1 MGKTV
6 AGEAPMGGSRVIR
19 GPRRWVLLTAVLVL
33 APAGLAA
40 CASASSSTPASSGTP
55 ASSSTPATSST
66 PASSPTPSPSGP
78 FSSFPAY
85 LPAPASRMLLGTYI
99 SLSGQAST
107 EAAIE
112 QREAA
117 MGHRYNL
124 QLTYYNWDSLFP
136 DSGEATIVAHGRTP
150 VVTWYGPGK
159 DADDPRTLAEVING
173 SDDGWIRQQ
182 AQVDPVAEVL
192 ESLRHRIYLRLM
204 P

>member
-55 ASSSTPATSST
+55 ASSSTPAST
-66 PASSPTPSPSGP
+66 PAPSPSGP

-85 LPAPASRMLLGTYI
+85 LPDPASGMLLGTYI
-99 SLSGQAST
+99 SLSGQST

-117 MGHRYNL
+117 MGHPYNL
-124 QLTYYNWDSLFP
+124 QLTYYN
-136 DSGEATIVAHGRTP
+136 
-150 VVTWYGPGK
+150 
-159 DADDPRTLAEVING
+159 
-173 SDDGWIRQQ
+173 
-182 AQVDPVAEVL
+182 
-192 ESLRHRIYLRLM
+192 
-204 P
+204 

>member
-40 CASASSSTPASSGTP
+40 CASATTSTPASSSAK
-55 ASSSTPATSST
+55 ASP
-66 PASSPTPSPSGP
+66 SPTQSGP

-85 LPAPASRMLLGTYI
+85 LPDPASRMLLGTYI
-99 SLSGQAST
+99 SLSGQST

-117 MGHRYNL
+117 
-124 QLTYYNWDSLFP
+124 
-136 DSGEATIVAHGRTP
+136 
-150 VVTWYGPGK
+150 
-159 DADDPRTLAEVING
+159 
-173 SDDGWIRQQ
+173 
-182 AQVDPVAEVL
+182 
-192 ESLRHRIYLRLM
+192 
-204 P
+204 